1 MWNMQY
7 PENSNM
13 NENKSKILVI
23 DDDARNVR
31 LLEAMLLAEGY
42 ETWMAP
48 SGEDALTL
56 VKEKLPDL
64 ILLDVM
70 MPGMNGFEVTEKLKS
85 SASTR
90 MIPIIMITALQD
102 RESRL
107 YALQAG
113 ADEFLSKPVDR
124 AELSLRVRNLLLL
137 QECRRRMM
145 Q

>member
-1 MWNMQY
+1 
-7 PENSNM
+7 M